1 MAFVERSLGADNMF
15 NLFGNAENRTADVV
29 RVGLADGSLILVG
42 VREVAEFNGERIGG
56 AINMPL
62 SCLDPKAL
70 AREVEPSKVV
80 LQCQSGMRSMKALK
94 ACRAAG
100 VMVNGNLAGGI
111 GAWKAAGFATV
122 RGGATS
128 GKR

>member
-1 MAFVERSLGADNMF
+1 MF
-15 NLFGNAENRTADVV
+15 KLFGSADDRSAQAV
-29 RVGLADGSLILVG
+29 RSGLADGSLILVD

-62 SCLDPKAL
+62 SRLDPQAL
-70 AREVEPSKVV
+70 ARQVEPSKVV
-80 LQCQSGMRSMKALK
+80 LQCQSGMRSMRALK

-100 VMVNGNLAGGI
+100 VTVNGNLAGGI

-128 GKR
+128 GNR